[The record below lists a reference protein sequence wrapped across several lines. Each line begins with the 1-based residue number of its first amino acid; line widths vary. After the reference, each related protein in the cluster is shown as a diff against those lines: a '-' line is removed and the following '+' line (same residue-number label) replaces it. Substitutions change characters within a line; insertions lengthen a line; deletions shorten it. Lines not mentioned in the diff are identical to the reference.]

1 MMRFALL
8 LKGFR
13 ASAHGVAATEFALVL
28 PFLAAIAVSLPD
40 VSQATVDVIE
50 MQGAARASIQYA
62 MTGGTDIAEAK
73 TLGLAA
79 WNNKP
84 ADANLTTGEQ
94 CVCAGAGA
102 TCGQLCPDNTNPE
115 TYFTVTASGH
125 VGGDVVGFENSV
137 TRSVRIQ

>member
-1 MMRFALL
+1 MTRLGLL
-8 LKGFR
+8 LKHFR
-13 ASAHGVAATEFALVL
+13 ASRQGVAATEFALVL

-40 VSQATVDVIE
+40 LSQATVGVIE

-62 MTGGTDIAEAK
+62 MTGGTDIDEAK

-79 WNNKP
+79 WSNQP

-94 CVCAGAGA
+94 CICAGAGA
-102 TCGQLCPDNTNPE
+102 TCGELCPDGTNPE

-125 VGGDVVGFENSV
+125 VGGSVIGFQNSV